1 MTLIALDPI
10 RDAVFKTAFDAHL
23 NALRADGSH
32 QLA

>member
-23 NALRADGSH
+23 NALRAEGAP
-32 QLA
+32 LA